1 MTTPDPDILIGIDG
15 GGTQC
20 RFALL
25 RGGERIEHRGGSAN
39 VHSDFDRAVATLKDG
54 LAALADKAGL
64 ADLRSAR
71 AYLGLAGVTGPEAAS
86 RVAEALPIHRIA
98 VSDDRITAVVGALG
112 ARNGAVMGIGTGSF
126 LARRAGG
133 RVRLMGGWG
142 LVLGDEASGAYLG
155 RRALQRALHVLDGL
169 AEATPFTDAIHARFE
184 SSPVG
189 LLRFA
194 RDASAAEFATLAPMI
209 LDAARAGDI
218 IAWEILREGADY
230 ILHGLN
236 RLGWTPGEV
245 LCPIGGLAPHYA
257 GFLPAD
263 VTASF
268 AEPAGSALDGALTLA
283 AGVET

>member
-1 MTTPDPDILIGIDG
+1 M
-15 GGTQC
+15 
-20 RFALL
+20 
-25 RGGERIEHRGGSAN
+25 
-39 VHSDFDRAVATLKDG
+39 
-54 LAALADKAGL
+54 
-64 ADLRSAR
+64 
-71 AYLGLAGVTGPEAAS
+71 
-86 RVAEALPIHRIA
+86 
-98 VSDDRITAVVGALG
+98 
-112 ARNGAVMGIGTGSF
+112 
-126 LARRAGG
+126 
-133 RVRLMGGWG
+133 
-142 LVLGDEASGAYLG
+142 
-155 RRALQRALHVLDGL
+155 
-169 AEATPFTDAIHARFE
+169 
-184 SSPVG
+184 G

-263 VTASF
+263 VAASF